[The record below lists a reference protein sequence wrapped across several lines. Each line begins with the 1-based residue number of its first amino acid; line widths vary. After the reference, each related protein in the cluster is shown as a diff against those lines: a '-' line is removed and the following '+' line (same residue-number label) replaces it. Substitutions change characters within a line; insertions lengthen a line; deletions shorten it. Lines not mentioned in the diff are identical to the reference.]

1 MAVWNYSVSSWGLNM
16 SIANKVL
23 SIKPNCPLIMGIL
36 NVTPDSFSDGGKFNT
51 LDSVK
56 NQLELFQLAK
66 VDITDIGGES
76 TRPGASVVSL
86 QQELDRV
93 IPVIELAV
101 NEFELAVSIDTYKT
115 PVMAEAVK
123 MGVGMIND
131 VNALQEPGAKELV
144 ASSGVL
150 ACLMHKQGTFSTM
163 QNSPSYLNVVDEVVG
178 FLNKRLL
185 ECEQV
190 GIKKSQLI
198 VDPGF
203 GFGKNLAHNVEL
215 FNGLDKL
222 KSLNCPILVGVSRK
236 KMITELLKEVAVT
249 TSISERMVGSVTA
262 AMLAIKKGVSIVR
275 VHDVVETRQALKI
288 MQELCKN

>member
-1 MAVWNYSVSSWGLNM
+1 M

-101 NEFELAVSIDTYKT
+101 NEFELAVSIDIYKT

-150 ACLMHKQGTFSTM
+150 ACLMHKQGEFSTM

-288 MQELCKN
+288 MQELGW

>member
-1 MAVWNYSVSSWGLNM
+1 M

-150 ACLMHKQGTFSTM
+150 ACLMHKQGEFSTM

-288 MQELCKN
+288 MQELGW

>member
-36 NVTPDSFSDGGKFNT
+36 NVTPDSFSDGGQFNT

-56 NQLELFQLAK
+56 SQLDLFQLAK

-76 TRPGASVVSL
+76 TRPGASVVGL

-131 VNALQEPGAKELV
+131 VNALQEAGAKELV

-178 FLNKRLL
+178 FLNKRLA

-190 GIKKSQLI
+190 GIEKNQLI

-236 KMITELLKEVAVT
+236 KMITELLKEVAVVA
-249 TSISERMVGSVTA
+249 SISERMVGSVTA

>member
-150 ACLMHKQGTFSTM
+150 ACLMHKQGEFSTM

-288 MQELCKN
+288 MQELGW